1 MAGDWIKFEEN
12 TPDKPEVYG
21 MAEMLGIDAD
31 AVVGKLIRVWSWA
44 SRNCHADGVTNVT
57 ALSAICRVAGV
68 PNFGQA
74 MQKVGW
80 LSINGDRIEFPNFD
94 RHCTQT
100 AKERA
105 LATKRK
111 RNQRGKESRNCHAPN
126 VTKTG
131 LEKRR
136 EEKSINTPLAPLEN
150 PQNGFARP
158 TLQQAISAGQS
169 IGITTAA
176 VSVWW
181 HKREASEWMKGTAG
195 GGTTR
200 VGQNWQADLT
210 ASKSWAEDEAKKAPA
225 TKPQRQFI
233 D

>member
-1 MAGDWIKFEEN
+1 LEGY
-12 TPDKPEVYG
+12 TPELLDEIIGFPG
-21 MAEMLGIDAD
+21 
-31 AVVGKLIRVWSWA
+31 
-44 SRNCHADGVTNVT
+44 
-57 ALSAICRVAGV
+57 LS
-68 PNFGQA
+68 QA
-74 MQKVGW
+74 MATVGW
-80 LSINGDRIEFPNFD
+80 LEIGDEFLVVPRFDEHNGKS
-94 RHCTQT
+94 
-100 AKERA
+100 AKRRA
-105 LATKRK
+105 QESVRKTSAREADKCPQSKRTKS
-111 RNQRGKESRNCHAPN
+111 GP
-126 VTKTG
+126 
-131 LEKRR
+131 EKRR
-136 EEKSINTPLAPLEN
+136 EEKSIDTPLPPLEI

-169 IGITTAA
+169 IGITTSA

-210 ASKSWAEDEAKKAPA
+210 ASKSWAEEEAKKAPA